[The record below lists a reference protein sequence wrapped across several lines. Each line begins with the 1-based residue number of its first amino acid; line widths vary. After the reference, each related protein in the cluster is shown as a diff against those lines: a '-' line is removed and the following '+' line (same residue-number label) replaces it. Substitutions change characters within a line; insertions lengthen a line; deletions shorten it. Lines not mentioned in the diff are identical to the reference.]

1 MKDTYKA
8 VEVSAPGVLRV
19 AERQVSEP
27 GSDPRIDLSRPFSRR
42 RFLAGTSCFGAFY
55 ALAKLIPVPG
65 LAADVAADA
74 RVSEVPLVDKG
85 FASVR
90 KIGNGL
96 YATISDPSK
105 GTTTYCNGGFLVG
118 KDAALLIEGFST
130 SAGASFQMEALRSV
144 SQVPIKG
151 ALDTH
156 YHFDHSMGNA
166 FYGASGVPLWAHAS
180 VAQRIVESYVP
191 LQGAEKAAVLG
202 SFEKRVKDA
211 ESDTERQHAQSDL
224 YVLTGLFQLANSSML
239 ALPNHPIDP
248 AKLPM
253 NIDLGGLTAVLES
266 LPGHSGTDIIVRVPE
281 QNVVYTGDLLFS
293 GIYPVAF
300 DDKATISEWRATLA
314 KFASFDKDT
323 LFVPG
328 HGQLCGQEG
337 IARNREIFDDIAG
350 QAEKMFNSGVPLQ
363 EATNRY
369 VVPDKFKNFFIL
381 AWGLTIGPT
390 IAKLYAE
397 WQAK

>member
-1 MKDTYKA
+1 MTPN
-8 VEVSAPGVLRV
+8 VF
-19 AERQVSEP
+19 
-27 GSDPRIDLSRPFSRR
+27 PRRSFI
-42 RFLAGTSCFGAFY
+42 AQTSCFGAFY
-55 ALAKLIPVPG
+55 ALANAIPLPA
-65 LAADVAADA
+65 LAESISIDS
-74 RVSEVPLVDKG
+74 RVQSTPLVDKG

-90 KIGNGL
+90 KVGNGL

-105 GTTTYCNGGFLVG
+105 GATTLSNGGFLVG
-118 KDAALLIEGFST
+118 KDAALLIEGYST
-130 SAGASFQMEALRSV
+130 AAGASFQMEALRSV
-144 SQVPIKG
+144 SQVPVQA

-156 YHFDHSMGNA
+156 YHYDHSMGNA
-166 FYGASGVPLWAHAS
+166 FYGARGVPLWAHAS
-180 VAQRIVESYVP
+180 VAQRIVESYIP
-191 LQGAEKAAVLG
+191 LQGADKNAVLG
-202 SFEKRVKDA
+202 SFEKRIKDA

-224 YVLTGLFQLANSSML
+224 YVITGLFELANSSVL

-266 LPGHSGTDIIVRVPE
+266 HPGHSGTDIIVRVPE

-293 GIYPVAF
+293 GIYPVTF

-337 IARNREIFDDIAG
+337 IASNREIFDDIAAH
-350 QAEKMFNSGVPLQ
+350 AEQMFKSGVPVQ
-363 EATNRY
+363 EATSRY
-369 VVPDKFKNFFIL
+369 VVPDKFKNFVIL
-381 AWGLTIGPT
+381 AWGFTIGPT

-397 WQAK
+397 RQAK